1 MKITGK
7 EKTKEKESRSRHKA
21 DYLSVYDLFLRSG
34 GCKVGIVIALTL
46 LAEAITLVVLMQGET
61 MYYENL
67 FARGA
72 ALPFGIGF
80 LLLTL
85 ALIDPL
91 RAQKSNVDYT
101 IRRLHIRPL
110 DVFWVETVYVLLA
123 YFVFWALNVTLLYAC
138 GAYFTSHISTAANRE
153 MGLLLAFVRT
163 PQLYMLLPI
172 KNVTFWIRNITGV
185 LALSAC
191 IARYSYFA
199 RKNQN
204 KTILVF
210 ISAMLLIGSYEYVSG
225 TEASGNL
232 LVAALMASCFTS
244 ARVSVSAE
252 EKEPEEE
259 PAASSKNGWKRKN
272 AERMVEDAEEARAE
286 DAGGAQTEAVQ
297 SCDSNAQI

>member
-7 EKTKEKESRSRHKA
+7 EKTKEKESRSRRKA

-46 LAEAITLVVLMQGET
+46 LAEAITLVVLMRGET

-67 FARGA
+67 FARDA
-72 ALPFGIGF
+72 IWPVGIGF

-85 ALIDPL
+85 ALLDPL

-101 IRRLHIRPL
+101 IRRLHIRPP
-110 DVFWVETVYVLLA
+110 DVFRVEMIYVLLA
-123 YFVFWALNVTLLYAC
+123 YFVFWALNVTLLYAF

-163 PQLYMLLPI
+163 PQLYVLLPVM
-172 KNVTFWIRNITGV
+172 NVTLWIRNIAGV

-210 ISAMLLIGSYEYVSG
+210 ISVVLLVGSYEYVSG

-232 LVAALMASCFTS
+232 LVAAFMAVCFIS
-244 ARVSVSAE
+244 ARLSVSAE
-252 EKEPEEE
+252 EKEPEED
-259 PAASSKNGWKRKN
+259 PAASSKNGWKNKN
-272 AERMVEDAEEARAE
+272 VERMVEDAEEAKAE
-286 DAGGAQTEAVQ
+286 DAGGSQTETVQ
-297 SCDSNAQI
+297 SCDSGAQI

>member
-1 MKITGK
+1 MTGK

-123 YFVFWALNVTLLYAC
+123 YFVFWALNVTLLYAF

-172 KNVTFWIRNITGV
+172 KTFWIRNITGV

-210 ISAMLLIGSYEYVSG
+210 ISAMLLIGSYAYVSG
-225 TEASGNL
+225 TDASGNL
-232 LVAALMASCFTS
+232 LVAALMAGCFTS
-244 ARVSVSAE
+244 ARVSVSTE
-252 EKEPEEE
+252 EKEPEED
-259 PAASSKNGWKRKN
+259 PAASSKNGWKRRN

-286 DAGGAQTEAVQ
+286 DAEGTQTETEQ
-297 SCDSNAQI
+297 SCDSGAQI

>member
-7 EKTKEKESRSRHKA
+7 EKTKEKESRSRRKA

-34 GCKVGIVIALTL
+34 GYKVGIVIALTL

-123 YFVFWALNVTLLYAC
+123 YFVFWALNVTLLYAF

-210 ISAMLLIGSYEYVSG
+210 ISVVLLVGSYAYVLG

-232 LVAALMASCFTS
+232 LVAALMAGCF
-244 ARVSVSAE
+244 
-252 EKEPEEE
+252 
-259 PAASSKNGWKRKN
+259 SKNGWKRKN
-272 AERMVEDAEEARAE
+272 AERMAEDAEEARAE

>member
-7 EKTKEKESRSRHKA
+7 EKTKEKESRSRRKA

-67 FARGA
+67 FARDA
-72 ALPFGIGF
+72 ALPVGIGF

-85 ALIDPL
+85 ALLDPL

-163 PQLYMLLPI
+163 PQLYVLLPVM
-172 KNVTFWIRNITGV
+172 NVTLWIRNITGV

-210 ISAMLLIGSYEYVSG
+210 ISVVLLVGSHAYVSG

-232 LVAALMASCFTS
+232 LVAAFMACCFTA

-252 EKEPEEE
+252 EKEPEED
-259 PAASSKNGWKRKN
+259 PAASSKNGRKKKN

-286 DAGGAQTEAVQ
+286 DAGDAQTETVQ
-297 SCDSNAQI
+297 SCDSGAQI

>member
-1 MKITGK
+1 MKLTGK
-7 EKTKEKESRSRHKA
+7 EKTKEKESRSRRKA

-34 GCKVGIVIALTL
+34 GCKVGIVIVLTL
-46 LAEAITLVVLMQGET
+46 LAETITLVVLMQGET

-138 GAYFTSHISTAANRE
+138 GAYFTSYISTAANRE
-153 MGLLLAFVRT
+153 MGILLAFVRT

-210 ISAMLLIGSYEYVSG
+210 ISVVLLVGSYAYVLG

-244 ARVSVSAE
+244 ARVSAE

-286 DAGGAQTEAVQ
+286 GAGETQTGTAQ
-297 SCDSNAQI
+297 SCDSGAQI

>member
-1 MKITGK
+1 MKK
-7 EKTKEKESRSRHKA
+7 EEKQKTRKA
-21 DYLSVYDLFLRSG
+21 DYLSVYDLLLRSG
-34 GCKVGIVIALTL
+34 GVKAAAVIVLTL
-46 LAEAITLVVLMQGET
+46 IAEAITIAVLMREET

-67 FARGA
+67 FARDA

-85 ALIDPL
+85 ALLDPL
-91 RAQKSNVDYT
+91 KAQKSNVDYT

-110 DVFWVETVYVLLA
+110 DVFRIEMIYVLLA
-123 YFVFWALNVTLLYAC
+123 YFVFWALNVTLFYAF
-138 GAYFTSHISTAANRE
+138 GAYFTSQISTAPNRE

-172 KNVTFWIRNITGV
+172 KNATLWIRNITGV

-210 ISAMLLIGSYEYVSG
+210 ISAVLLVGSYEYISG

-232 LVAALMASCFTS
+232 LVAALMAGCFTS
-244 ARVSVSAE
+244 ARVSVSTE
-252 EKEPEEE
+252 EKEPEAD
-259 PAASSKNGWKRKN
+259 PSASSKNGWKNKN

-286 DAGGAQTEAVQ
+286 NPFSPGAQV
-297 SCDSNAQI
+297 

>member
-7 EKTKEKESRSRHKA
+7 EKTKEKESRSRRKA

-138 GAYFTSHISTAANRE
+138 GAYFTSYISTAANRE
-153 MGLLLAFVRT
+153 MGILLAFVRT

-210 ISAMLLIGSYEYVSG
+210 ISVVLLVGSYAYVSG

-232 LVAALMASCFTS
+232 LVAALDGKLLHFGKGERQRGGKGAGGGTGSEQQE
-244 ARVSVSAE
+244 RLE
-252 EKEPEEE
+252 EKKRRKDGRGCRRSK
-259 PAASSKNGWKRKN
+259 SSGRG
-272 AERMVEDAEEARAE
+272 RRANRNS
-286 DAGGAQTEAVQ
+286 AVL
-297 SCDSNAQI
+297 

>member
-1 MKITGK
+1 MKRTGK
-7 EKTKEKESRSRHKA
+7 EKTKEKESRSRRKA

-46 LAEAITLVVLMQGET
+46 LAEAITLVVLMRGET

-67 FARGA
+67 FARDA
-72 ALPFGIGF
+72 IWPVGIGF

-85 ALIDPL
+85 ALLDPL

-110 DVFWVETVYVLLA
+110 DVFRVEMIYVLLA
-123 YFVFWALNVTLLYAC
+123 YFVFWALNVTLLYAF

-163 PQLYMLLPI
+163 PQLYVLLPVM
-172 KNVTFWIRNITGV
+172 NVTLWIRNIAGV

-210 ISAMLLIGSYEYVSG
+210 ISVVLLVGSYEYVSG

-232 LVAALMASCFTS
+232 LVAAFMAVCFIS
-244 ARVSVSAE
+244 ARLSVSAE
-252 EKEPEEE
+252 EKEPEED
-259 PAASSKNGWKRKN
+259 PAASSKNGWKNKN
-272 AERMVEDAEEARAE
+272 VERMVEDAEEARAE
-286 DAGGAQTEAVQ
+286 DAGGSQTETVQ
-297 SCDSNAQI
+297 SCDSGAQI

>member
-1 MKITGK
+1 MKRTGK
-7 EKTKEKESRSRHKA
+7 EKTKEKESRSRRKA

-34 GCKVGIVIALTL
+34 GCKVGIIIALTL
-46 LAEAITLVVLMQGET
+46 LAEAITLVVLMRGET

-67 FARGA
+67 FARNA
-72 ALPFGIGF
+72 IWPVGIGF

-85 ALIDPL
+85 ALLDPL

-123 YFVFWALNVTLLYAC
+123 YFVFWALNVTLLYAF

-163 PQLYMLLPI
+163 PQLYMLLPVM
-172 KNVTFWIRNITGV
+172 NVTLWIRNITGV

-210 ISAMLLIGSYEYVSG
+210 ISVVLLVGSYAYVSG

-232 LVAALMASCFTS
+232 LVAAFMAGCFTS

-252 EKEPEEE
+252 EKEPEED
-259 PAASSKNGWKRKN
+259 PAASSKNGRKKKN
-272 AERMVEDAEEARAE
+272 AERMVEDAEESRGE
-286 DAGGAQTEAVQ
+286 NPYGSGAQV
-297 SCDSNAQI
+297 

>member
-1 MKITGK
+1 MKLTRK
-7 EKTKEKESRSRHKA
+7 EKTKEKESRSRRKA

-34 GCKVGIVIALTL
+34 GRKAGIIIALTL

-72 ALPFGIGF
+72 ALPLGIGF

-85 ALIDPL
+85 ALLDPL

-101 IRRLHIRPL
+101 IRRLHIRPM

-123 YFVFWALNVTLLYAC
+123 YFVFWALNVTLLYAF

-153 MGLLLAFVRT
+153 MGLLLAFVRA
-163 PQLYMLLPI
+163 PQLYMLLPV
-172 KNVTFWIRNITGV
+172 KNVTFWLRNIIGV

-191 IARYSYFA
+191 IARHSYFA

-210 ISAMLLIGSYEYVSG
+210 ISVVLLVGSYAYVSG

-232 LVAALMASCFTS
+232 LMAASMAGCFTS
-244 ARVSVSAE
+244 ARLSVSAE
-252 EKEPEEE
+252 EKEPEAE
-259 PAASSKNGWKRKN
+259 PAASSKNGWKNRN
-272 AERMVEDAEEARAE
+272 VERMVEDAEEARAE
-286 DAGGAQTEAVQ
+286 DAGGTQTGTAQ
-297 SCDSNAQI
+297 SCDSGTQV

>member
-7 EKTKEKESRSRHKA
+7 EKTKEKESRSRRKA

-110 DVFWVETVYVLLA
+110 DVFWVETIYVLLA
-123 YFVFWALNVTLLYAC
+123 YFVFWALNVTLLYAF

-232 LVAALMASCFTS
+232 LVAALMAGCFTS
-244 ARVSVSAE
+244 ARVSVSTE
-252 EKEPEEE
+252 EKESEED
-259 PAASSKNGWKRKN
+259 PAASSKNGWKRRN

-286 DAGGAQTEAVQ
+286 DAGGAQTETEQ
-297 SCDSNAQI
+297 SCDSGAQI

>member
-7 EKTKEKESRSRHKA
+7 EKTKEKESRSRRKA

-67 FARGA
+67 FARHA
-72 ALPFGIGF
+72 IWPVGIGF

-153 MGLLLAFVRT
+153 MGILLAFVRT

-185 LALSAC
+185 LALSTC

-232 LVAALMASCFTS
+232 LVAALMAGCFTS
-244 ARVSVSAE
+244 ARVSVSTE
-252 EKEPEEE
+252 EKEPEED
-259 PAASSKNGWKRKN
+259 PAASSKNGWKRRN
-272 AERMVEDAEEARAE
+272 AERMVEDAEEAR
-286 DAGGAQTEAVQ
+286 GTQTETEQ
-297 SCDSNAQI
+297 SRDSNAPV

>member
-1 MKITGK
+1 MKLTGK
-7 EKTKEKESRSRHKA
+7 EKTKEKESRSRRKA

-34 GCKVGIVIALTL
+34 GCKVGIVIVLTL
-46 LAEAITLVVLMQGET
+46 LAETITLVVLMQGET

-138 GAYFTSHISTAANRE
+138 GAYFTSYISTAANRE
-153 MGLLLAFVRT
+153 MGILLAFVRT

-210 ISAMLLIGSYEYVSG
+210 ISVVLLVGSYAYVLG

-244 ARVSVSAE
+244 ASVSAE

-286 DAGGAQTEAVQ
+286 GAGETQTGTAQ
-297 SCDSNAQI
+297 SCDSGAQI

>member
-7 EKTKEKESRSRHKA
+7 EKTKEKESRSRRKA

-46 LAEAITLVVLMQGET
+46 LAEAITLVVLMQDET

-67 FARGA
+67 FARDA

-85 ALIDPL
+85 ALLDPL

-123 YFVFWALNVTLLYAC
+123 YFVFWALNVTLLYAF
-138 GAYFTSHISTAANRE
+138 GTYFTSHISTAANRE
-153 MGLLLAFVRT
+153 MGLLLAFVRA
-163 PQLYMLLPI
+163 PQLYVLLPVM
-172 KNVTFWIRNITGV
+172 NVTLWIRNITGV

-210 ISAMLLIGSYEYVSG
+210 ISVVLLVGSYAYVSD
-225 TEASGNL
+225 TEASGNM
-232 LVAALMASCFTS
+232 LVAAFMAGCFTS

-252 EKEPEEE
+252 EKEPEED
-259 PAASSKNGWKRKN
+259 PAASSKNGRKKKN
-272 AERMVEDAEEARAE
+272 AERMVEDAEEARAA
-286 DAGGAQTEAVQ
+286 DAGETQTGTAQ
-297 SCDSNAQI
+297 SCDSGAQI

>member
-7 EKTKEKESRSRHKA
+7 EKTKEKESRSRRKA

-67 FARGA
+67 FARDA
-72 ALPFGIGF
+72 ALPVGIGF

-85 ALIDPL
+85 ALLDPL

-101 IRRLHIRPL
+101 IRRLHIRPM

-123 YFVFWALNVTLLYAC
+123 YFVFWALNVTLLYAF

-163 PQLYMLLPI
+163 PQLYVLLPVM
-172 KNVTFWIRNITGV
+172 NVTLWIRNITGV

-210 ISAMLLIGSYEYVSG
+210 ISVVLLVGSYAYVSG

-232 LVAALMASCFTS
+232 LVAAFMAGCFTS

-252 EKEPEEE
+252 EKEPEED
-259 PAASSKNGWKRKN
+259 PAASSKNGRKKKN
-272 AERMVEDAEEARAE
+272 AERMVEDAEEARAA
-286 DAGGAQTEAVQ
+286 DAGDTQTETVQ

>member
-7 EKTKEKESRSRHKA
+7 EKTKEKESRSRRKA

-153 MGLLLAFVRT
+153 MGILLAFVRT

-210 ISAMLLIGSYEYVSG
+210 FSAMLLVGSYAYVSG

-232 LVAALMASCFTS
+232 LVAAFMACCFTS

-252 EKEPEEE
+252 EKEPEED
-259 PAASSKNGWKRKN
+259 PAASSKNGRKRRN

-297 SCDSNAQI
+297 SCDSGAQI

>member
-1 MKITGK
+1 MKRTGK
-7 EKTKEKESRSRHKA
+7 EKTKEKESRSRRKA

-80 LLLTL
+80 LL
-85 ALIDPL
+85 LIDPL

-153 MGLLLAFVRT
+153 MGILLAFVRT

-210 ISAMLLIGSYEYVSG
+210 ISVVLLVGSYAYVSG

-286 DAGGAQTEAVQ
+286 DAGGTQTGTAQ
-297 SCDSNAQI
+297 SCDSGTQV

>member
-7 EKTKEKESRSRHKA
+7 EKTKEKESRSRRKA

-123 YFVFWALNVTLLYAC
+123 YFVFWALNVTLLYAF

-232 LVAALMASCFTS
+232 LVAALMAGCFTS
-244 ARVSVSAE
+244 ARVSVSTE
-252 EKEPEEE
+252 EKESEED
-259 PAASSKNGWKRKN
+259 PAASSKNGWKRRN
-272 AERMVEDAEEARAE
+272 AERMVEDAEEAR
-286 DAGGAQTEAVQ
+286 GTQTETEQ
-297 SCDSNAQI
+297 SRDSNAPV

>member
-1 MKITGK
+1 MKRTGK
-7 EKTKEKESRSRHKA
+7 EKTKEKESRSRRKA

-46 LAEAITLVVLMQGET
+46 LAEAITLVVLMRGET

-67 FARGA
+67 FARDA
-72 ALPFGIGF
+72 IWPVGIGF

-85 ALIDPL
+85 VLLDPL

-110 DVFWVETVYVLLA
+110 DVFRVEMIYVLLA
-123 YFVFWALNVTLLYAC
+123 YFVFWALNVTLLYAF

-163 PQLYMLLPI
+163 PQLYVLLPVM
-172 KNVTFWIRNITGV
+172 NVTLWIRNIAGV

-210 ISAMLLIGSYEYVSG
+210 ISVVLLVGSYEYVSG

-232 LVAALMASCFTS
+232 LVAAFMAVCFIS
-244 ARVSVSAE
+244 ARLSVSAE
-252 EKEPEEE
+252 EKEPEED
-259 PAASSKNGWKRKN
+259 PAASSKNGRKKKN
-272 AERMVEDAEEARAE
+272 VERMVEDAEEARAE
-286 DAGGAQTEAVQ
+286 GAGGSQTDTVQ
-297 SCDSNAQI
+297 SCDSGAQI

>member
-7 EKTKEKESRSRHKA
+7 EKTKEKESRSRRKA

-67 FARGA
+67 FARDA
-72 ALPFGIGF
+72 FLPVGIGF

-85 ALIDPL
+85 ALLDPL

-123 YFVFWALNVTLLYAC
+123 YFVFWALNVTLLYAF

-153 MGLLLAFVRT
+153 MGILLAFVRT
-163 PQLYMLLPI
+163 P
-172 KNVTFWIRNITGV
+172 
-185 LALSAC
+185 
-191 IARYSYFA
+191 
-199 RKNQN
+199 
-204 KTILVF
+204 
-210 ISAMLLIGSYEYVSG
+210 
-225 TEASGNL
+225 
-232 LVAALMASCFTS
+232 
-244 ARVSVSAE
+244 
-252 EKEPEEE
+252 
-259 PAASSKNGWKRKN
+259 
-272 AERMVEDAEEARAE
+272 
-286 DAGGAQTEAVQ
+286 
-297 SCDSNAQI
+297 

>member
-7 EKTKEKESRSRHKA
+7 EKTKEKESRSRRKA

-46 LAEAITLVVLMQGET
+46 LAEAITLVVLMRGET

-67 FARGA
+67 FARDA
-72 ALPFGIGF
+72 IWPVGIGF

-85 ALIDPL
+85 ALLDPL

-123 YFVFWALNVTLLYAC
+123 YFVFWALNVTLLYAF

-153 MGLLLAFVRT
+153 MGILLAFVRT
-163 PQLYMLLPI
+163 PQLYMLLPVM
-172 KNVTFWIRNITGV
+172 NVTLWIRNITGV

-210 ISAMLLIGSYEYVSG
+210 ISVVLLVGSYAYVSG

-232 LVAALMASCFTS
+232 LVAAFMAGCFTS

-252 EKEPEEE
+252 EKEPEED
-259 PAASSKNGWKRKN
+259 PAASSKNGRKKKN

-286 DAGGAQTEAVQ
+286 DAGDTQTETVQ
-297 SCDSNAQI
+297 SCDSGAQI

>member
-1 MKITGK
+1 
-7 EKTKEKESRSRHKA
+7 
-21 DYLSVYDLFLRSG
+21 
-34 GCKVGIVIALTL
+34 
-46 LAEAITLVVLMQGET
+46 

-72 ALPFGIGF
+72 ALPFSIGF

-123 YFVFWALNVTLLYAC
+123 YFVFWALNVTLLYAF

-225 TEASGNL
+225 TDASGNL
-232 LVAALMASCFTS
+232 LVAALMAGCFTS
-244 ARVSVSAE
+244 ARVSVSTE
-252 EKEPEEE
+252 EKEPEED
-259 PAASSKNGWKRKN
+259 PAASSKNGWKRRN
-272 AERMVEDAEEARAE
+272 AERMVEDAEEAR
-286 DAGGAQTEAVQ
+286 GTQTETEQ
-297 SCDSNAQI
+297 SRDSNAPV

>member
-7 EKTKEKESRSRHKA
+7 EKTKEKESRSRRKA

-67 FARGA
+67 FARDA

-85 ALIDPL
+85 ALLDPL
-91 RAQKSNVDYT
+91 KAQKSNVDYT
-101 IRRLHIRPL
+101 IRRLHIRPME
-110 DVFWVETVYVLLA
+110 VFWVETVYVLLA
-123 YFVFWALNVTLLYAC
+123 YFVFWALNVTLFYAC

-153 MGLLLAFVRT
+153 MGILLAFVRA
-163 PQLYMLLPI
+163 PQLYMLLPVM
-172 KNVTFWIRNITGV
+172 NVTFWLRNITGV

-204 KTILVF
+204 KTILGF
-210 ISAMLLIGSYEYVSG
+210 ISAMLLIGSYAYVSG

-232 LVAALMASCFTS
+232 LVAALMAGCFTS
-244 ARVSVSAE
+244 ARVSVSTE
-252 EKEPEEE
+252 EKESEED
-259 PAASSKNGWKRKN
+259 PAASSKNGWKRRN
-272 AERMVEDAEEARAE
+272 AERMVEDAEEAR
-286 DAGGAQTEAVQ
+286 GTQTETEQ
-297 SCDSNAQI
+297 SRDSNAPV

>member
-7 EKTKEKESRSRHKA
+7 EKTKEKESRSRRKA

-61 MYYENL
+61 
-67 FARGA
+67 R
-72 ALPFGIGF
+72 PFGFGF

-123 YFVFWALNVTLLYAC
+123 YFVFWALNVTLLYAF

-210 ISAMLLIGSYEYVSG
+210 ISAMLLIGSYAYVSG

-232 LVAALMASCFTS
+232 LVAALMAGCFTS
-244 ARVSVSAE
+244 ARVSVSTE
-252 EKEPEEE
+252 EKEPEED
-259 PAASSKNGWKRKN
+259 PAASSKNGWKRRN

-286 DAGGAQTEAVQ
+286 DAGGTQTETEQ
-297 SCDSNAQI
+297 SCDSGAQI

>member
-1 MKITGK
+1 MKRTGK
-7 EKTKEKESRSRHKA
+7 EKTKEKESRSRRKA

-46 LAEAITLVVLMQGET
+46 LAEAITLVVLMRGET

-67 FARGA
+67 FARDA
-72 ALPFGIGF
+72 IWPVGIGF

-85 ALIDPL
+85 VLLDPL

-110 DVFWVETVYVLLA
+110 DVFRVEMIYVLLA
-123 YFVFWALNVTLLYAC
+123 YFVFWALNVTLLYAF

-163 PQLYMLLPI
+163 PQLYVLLPVM
-172 KNVTFWIRNITGV
+172 NVTLWIRNIAGV

-210 ISAMLLIGSYEYVSG
+210 ISVVLLVGSYEYVSG

-232 LVAALMASCFTS
+232 LVAAFMAVCFIS
-244 ARVSVSAE
+244 ARLSVSAE
-252 EKEPEEE
+252 EKEPEED
-259 PAASSKNGWKRKN
+259 PAASSKNGWKRRN
-272 AERMVEDAEEARAE
+272 AERMVEDAEEARAA
-286 DAGGAQTEAVQ
+286 DAGGAQTETVQ